1 MSPSYVASFENVIY
15 PIPEGEQVA
24 KLTLG
29 ENSVELSVGEL
40 MELLGLGDKSV
51 KKKMRVGNDSDSTY
65 FDIPSEL
72 WARMINYSVD
82 KKTTWVNLTTNALDA
97 FLMKEGF

>member
-29 ENSVELSVGEL
+29 EKAVELSVGEL
-40 MELLGLGDKSV
+40 RELLGLDDQFARL
-51 KKKMRVGNDSDSTY
+51 KMTFGNSSHQIEVNIPLKTWHRLDSY
-65 FDIPSEL
+65 C
-72 WARMINYSVD
+72 ND
-82 KKTTWVNLTTNALDA
+82 KKVDLNKIINNSIDG
-97 FLMKEGF
+97 FLGPRGY